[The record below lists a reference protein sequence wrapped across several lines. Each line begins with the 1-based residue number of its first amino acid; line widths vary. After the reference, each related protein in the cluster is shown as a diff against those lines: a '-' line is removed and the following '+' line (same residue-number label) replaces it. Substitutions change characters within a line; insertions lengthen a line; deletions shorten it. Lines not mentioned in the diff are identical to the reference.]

1 VLDAGLRTGDIMT
14 PGCRQVDT
22 AGMGD
27 ALCEALLA
35 GLIERNERRTGRAGP
50 VSSNWKSGANMS
62 KTYDVAVVG
71 ATGAVGECM
80 LDILASRNF
89 PVGKVY
95 ALASERSAGKT
106 EAFGRQELEVE
117 NLADFDF
124 GKVQIGLFSPGAS
137 VSAVYAPK
145 AGAAGCV
152 VIDNTS
158 QFRYDDDIPL
168 VVPEVNGGD
177 RAVPQPQHH
186 RQSELQHDP
195 DAGGTQAHLR
205 RGGHHADQRVHLPG
219 GIGHRQGGDRGT
231 GDPDRQPAER
241 STGGAKVYPKQIA
254 FNVLPQIDVFQD
266 NGYTKEEMKMV
277 WETRKIM
284 GDDSI
289 EVNPTCVRVPVFY
302 GHSEAVHIETRDK
315 ITAAEAQRLL
325 AAAPGVVLMDERKP
339 GGYPTPVGDAS
350 GTGSGVRRAGARGHL
365 ASAWTRPVG
374 GIRQCAQRCGTQ
386 QYPDR
391 GILDRTLF
399 VDQYSK
405 PLSAFGG
412 VTRRQHSRSVRIK
425 DPR

>member
-1 VLDAGLRTGDIMT
+1 
-14 PGCRQVDT
+14 
-22 AGMGD
+22 
-27 ALCEALLA
+27 
-35 GLIERNERRTGRAGP
+35 
-50 VSSNWKSGANMS
+50 MS

-89 PVGKVY
+89 PVGRVY

-106 EAFGRQELEVE
+106 VAFGRQELEVE

-168 VVPEVNGGD
+168 VVPEVNPEAIAQYRNRNIIANPNCSTIQMLVALKPIHD
-177 RAVPQPQHH
+177 AVGIT
-186 RQSELQHDP
+186 RINVC
-195 DAGGTQAHLR
+195 TYQA
-205 RGGHHADQRVHLPG
+205 VS
-219 GIGHRQGGDRGT
+219 GT
-231 GDPDRQPAER
+231 GKEAIEELATQTASLLNGRPVE
-241 STGGAKVYPKQIA
+241 TKVYPKQIA

-325 AAAPGVVLMDERKP
+325 AAAPGVVLMDERRP

-350 GTGSGVRRAGARGHL
+350 G
-365 ASAWTRPVG
+365 
-374 GIRQCAQRCGTQ
+374 
-386 QYPDR
+386 
-391 GILDRTLF
+391 
-399 VDQYSK
+399 
-405 PLSAFGG
+405 
-412 VTRRQHSRSVRIK
+412 K
-425 DPR
+425 DPVFVGRVREDISHPRGLDLWVVSDNVRKGAALNSIQIAETLIERFL